1 MFEQPKPSLTD
12 KAQIIRT
19 EYDSRAPKLR
29 LSVFAYLL
37 DAGLKPEE
45 ITTVDEFWSFYKDI
59 LEFVT
64 EHTTEYTDELAAAG
78 DAPTVSDIPDEII
91 DDLGGKGYL

>member
-12 KAQIIRT
+12 KAQTIRT

-29 LSVFAYLL
+29 LSIFAYLL
-37 DAGLKPEE
+37 DAGLKPKE
-45 ITTVDEFWSFYKDI
+45 IKTVDEFWTFYRDVV
-59 LEFVT
+59 EFVT
-64 EHTTEYTDELAAAG
+64 ENTHEYSDEIAALG
-78 DAPTVSDIPDEII
+78 DAPDADNLPDDII